1 MHGISDTLTSLLVIR
16 HIGIY
21 HNCQKNITQNTL
33 LFVTLTYSTKQANK
47 KKNIYKCIIV
57 RSQNFPKNKMIT
69 CALDTF

>member
-1 MHGISDTLTSLLVIR
+1 MHGISDTLTSRLVIR

-47 KKNIYKCIIV
+47 KNIYIQV
-57 RSQNFPKNKMIT
+57 HNSEVPEFSQKIK
-69 CALDTF
+69 

>member
-33 LFVTLTYSTKQANK
+33 LFVTLTYSTKQANE
-47 KKNIYKCIIV
+47 KNIYIRVHNSGVPEFSK
-57 RSQNFPKNKMIT
+57 K
-69 CALDTF
+69 

>member
-33 LFVTLTYSTKQANK
+33 LFVILTYSTKQANK
-47 KKNIYKCIIV
+47 KNIYIQV
-57 RSQNFPKNKMIT
+57 HNGEVPEFSQKIK
-69 CALDTF
+69 

>member
-21 HNCQKNITQNTL
+21 HNCQKNITHNTL

-47 KKNIYKCIIV
+47 KNIYIQV
-57 RSQNFPKNKMIT
+57 HNSEVPEFSQKIK
-69 CALDTF
+69 